1 MPSSGSPPFPA
12 PAPAP
17 ALPCPERLPR
27 LLLTCGDPA
36 GIGPEIVRK
45 AWRDASLH
53 AVARMRVVASAG
65 VLGEGSV
72 VEVEPGDPRPS
83 SPDTILRIDPA
94 GDTGRSPP
102 RTPERFVPGRPSAAG
117 GRAAAEAV
125 ERAVDLTLREFADAI
140 VTGPLNKAALRAA
153 GYDVPGHTELL
164 ARGCGLPEAAVSM
177 MLYLPPGPGLASPG
191 GLGVVH
197 VTLHESLRTA
207 VARISTEGIV
217 AAGERLSRLMHRFLE
232 RPARIAV
239 CAVNPHGGES
249 GLFGDEETR
258 IVEPAVRSLA
268 ASGIDVAGPLPA
280 DTLFLECRRGRFDG
294 VVALYHDQGHIP
306 VKLLGMHRAVN
317 ITLGL
322 PIVRTSVA
330 HGTAYDIAGTGA
342 ADASSMVSAIR
353 AAVRLCATVRGG
365 ADSRSREGSP

>member
-1 MPSSGSPPFPA
+1 MPSSASPPAPFPL
-12 PAPAP
+12 PAP
-17 ALPCPERLPR
+17 ALPRPDRLPR

-45 AWRDASLH
+45 AWQEASLH
-53 AVARMRVVASAG
+53 ALARMRVVASAG

-83 SPDTILRIDPA
+83 SPDTILRIDPV
-94 GDTGRSPP
+94 GDSTQRPP
-102 RTPERFVPGRPSAAG
+102 PTPERFVVGRPSAAG

-125 ERAVDLTLREFADAI
+125 ERAAELAVRGFAEAI

-153 GYDVPGHTELL
+153 GYDVPGHTEFL
-164 ARGCGLPEAAVSM
+164 ARGCGLPDAAVSM
-177 MLYLPPGPGLASPG
+177 MLYLPPGPELASPG

-239 CAVNPHGGES
+239 CAVNPHAGES
-249 GLFGDEETR
+249 GLFGDEEAR
-258 IVEPAVRSLA
+258 IIEPAVRSLA
-268 ASGIDVAGPLPA
+268 ASGIDVVGPLPA

-330 HGTAYDIAGTGA
+330 HGTAYDIAGTGV

-353 AAVRLCATVRGG
+353 AAVRLCATVRDG
-365 ADSRSREGSP
+365 ADSRSRESSP

>member
-1 MPSSGSPPFPA
+1 MPASGSPPS
-12 PAPAP
+12 P

-45 AWRDASLH
+45 AWQDASLH

-83 SPDTILRIDPA
+83 SPDTILLIDPA
-94 GDTGRSPP
+94 GDTTGAAGRRPP
-102 RTPERFVPGRPSAAG
+102 RTPERFVAGRPSAAG

-125 ERAVDLTLREFADAI
+125 ERAADLTLRGFADAI

-177 MLYLPPGPGLASPG
+177 MLYLPPGPELASPG

-217 AAGERLSRLMHRFLE
+217 AAGERLSRLMRRFLE

-249 GLFGDEETR
+249 GLFGDEEAR
-258 IVEPAVRSLA
+258 IIEPAVRSLA

-330 HGTAYDIAGTGA
+330 HGTAYDIAGTGV

-365 ADSRSREGSP
+365 EDSHPRAGSP